1 MEKIGKTWVKTENT
15 FHGTVYR
22 KPGFIR
28 VMARKISG
36 VLFEAEAP
44 DASFWVLFLAV
55 GIGLEILLPV
65 LLGA

>member
-1 MEKIGKTWVKTENT
+1 MEKIGKTWAVKKIT

-22 KPGFIR
+22 KPCWIR
-28 VMARKISG
+28 AFFRKISA

-44 DASFWVLFLAV
+44 DVSFWVLFLAV
-55 GIGLEILLPV
+55 GIGLEILVPF

>member
-1 MEKIGKTWVKTENT
+1 MEKIT

-22 KPGFIR
+22 KPCWIR
-28 VMARKISG
+28 AFFRKISA

-44 DASFWVLFLAV
+44 DVSFWVLFLAV
-55 GIGLEILLPV
+55 GIGLEILVPF